1 MSKDAAP
8 LEQFKNEIKAV
19 FIRWWEESDLDEN
32 DMALAIVEVTEEWC
46 ETQIEFESD
55 IDLDDDG

>member
-55 IDLDDDG
+55 IDLDDES

>member
-55 IDLDDDG
+55 IDLDDE

>member
-1 MSKDAAP
+1 MPESAP
-8 LEQFKNEIKAV
+8 LDQFKNEIKAV

-46 ETQIEFESD
+46 DTSVEFESE

>member
-1 MSKDAAP
+1 MPESPP
-8 LEQFKNEIKAV
+8 LEQFKNEIKSV

-46 ETQIEFESD
+46 DTSVEFESD
-55 IDLDDDG
+55 IDLDE